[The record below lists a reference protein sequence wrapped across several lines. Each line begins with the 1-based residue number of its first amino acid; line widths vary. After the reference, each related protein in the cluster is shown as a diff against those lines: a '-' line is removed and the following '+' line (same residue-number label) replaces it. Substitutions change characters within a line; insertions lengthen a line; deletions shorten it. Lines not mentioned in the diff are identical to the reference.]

1 MLIENNPFNIPAN
14 VRVGNLRGV
23 KNLEVRRAETY
34 VPGLFKD
41 PDSPALIYIVLQ
53 RIAGIDFYHIFSRRT

>member
-34 VPGLFKD
+34 VQGFIPG
-41 PDSPALIYIVLQ
+41 S
-53 RIAGIDFYHIFSRRT
+53 G